1 MVPSI
6 LQLSLIW
13 WLPEGPRYLVSKE
26 RYDEALDIMA
36 KYHANGDR
44 DNEWLRFEFAEIRS
58 SLEMEKHSKNEG
70 WKALVATRK
79 LFAIS
84 VKTLRIGL

>member
-13 WLPEGPRYLVSKE
+13 WLPESPRYLVSKE
-26 RYDEALDIMA
+26 RYNEALDIMA

-44 DNEWLRFEFAEIRS
+44 ENEWLRFEFAEIQS
-58 SLEMEKHSKNEG
+58 SLEMEKHSNNSG
-70 WKALVATRK
+70 WKALLATRK

-84 VKTLRIGL
+84 VNLRIGL